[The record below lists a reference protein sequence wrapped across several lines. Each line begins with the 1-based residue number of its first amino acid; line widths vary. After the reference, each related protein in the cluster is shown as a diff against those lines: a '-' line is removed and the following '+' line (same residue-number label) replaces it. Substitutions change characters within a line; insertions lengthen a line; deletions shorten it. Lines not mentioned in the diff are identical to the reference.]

1 MAKKIEI
8 VVPPEIIIEL
18 LNNLLE
24 KDNYYN
30 LSPELRAWCAKALK
44 IKDWKKYL

>member
-30 LSPELRAWCAKALK
+30 LSPELRAWCVKALK